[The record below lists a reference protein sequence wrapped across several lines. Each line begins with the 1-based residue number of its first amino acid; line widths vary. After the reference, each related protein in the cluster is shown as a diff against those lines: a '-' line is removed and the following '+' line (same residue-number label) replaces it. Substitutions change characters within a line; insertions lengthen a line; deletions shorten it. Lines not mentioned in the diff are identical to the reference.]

1 VREHRDSIPEGAGP
15 AGQPSHIFTVDVLAL
30 RHPLQWDG
38 DDGGTMAKD
47 ETKRSAEARACA
59 RYKINPQCA
68 FNDLPPKLT
77 RAYGQPAGDA
87 AEILYPATTKPDPAA
102 VMAALEEL
110 ESKLSNA
117 FEEAKADPTNAM
129 RDFCVVALPAV
140 ANFLEKSDVKNEI
153 VRKFFELATFID
165 EGSLPFLRP
174 PKASGRTYDSL
185 TLWIP
190 RGYVVV
196 GLECILRSGKMKKQE
211 AAKYIAKK
219 YPVFNTLKRNSS
231 HSLAKSIISWRR
243 YYNEGRGNERQRE
256 QMAKRYEPR
265 PPDEMFKY
273 AETVLQK
280 TAELV
285 AQAAF

>member
-1 VREHRDSIPEGAGP
+1 VREHRDSIPVGAGP
-15 AGQPSHIFTVDVLAL
+15 AGQPSHIVTTVDVLAL

-38 DDGGTMAKD
+38 GDGGAMAKKD
-47 ETKRSAEARACA
+47 HPASKRSAETRNHT
-59 RYKINPQCA
+59 RY
-68 FNDLPPKLT
+68 PPKLT
-77 RAYGQPAGDA
+77 C
-87 AEILYPATTKPDPAA
+87 A
-102 VMAALEEL
+102 VMAALKEL
-110 ESKLSNA
+110 KSKLSSA
-117 FEEAKADPTNAM
+117 FEEAKVDPTNPM
-129 RDFCVVALPAV
+129 QDFCARALPAV

-174 PKASGRTYDSL
+174 PKARGRTADSL

-190 RGYVVV
+190 RAYVVV
-196 GLECILRSGKMKKQE
+196 GLECILSSGKMKKKVE

-219 YPVFNTLKRNSS
+219 YPVFNTLKRHSS

-243 YYNEGRGNERQRE
+243 YYNKGKGYERLRE
-256 QMAKRYEPR
+256 QMAKHYEPR

>member
-1 VREHRDSIPEGAGP
+1 MS
-15 AGQPSHIFTVDVLAL
+15 
-30 RHPLQWDG
+30 
-38 DDGGTMAKD
+38 K
-47 ETKRSAEARACA
+47 TK
-59 RYKINPQCA
+59 
-68 FNDLPPKLT
+68 
-77 RAYGQPAGDA
+77 
-87 AEILYPATTKPDPAA
+87 
-102 VMAALEEL
+102 
-110 ESKLSNA
+110 
-117 FEEAKADPTNAM
+117 
-129 RDFCVVALPAV
+129 
-140 ANFLEKSDVKNEI
+140 I

-190 RGYVVV
+190 RAYVVV

-211 AAKYIAKK
+211 AAKDIAKK

-243 YYNEGRGNERQRE
+243 YYNEGRGYERLRE
-256 QMAKRYEPR
+256 QMAKHYAR

-280 TAELV
+280 TAKLV